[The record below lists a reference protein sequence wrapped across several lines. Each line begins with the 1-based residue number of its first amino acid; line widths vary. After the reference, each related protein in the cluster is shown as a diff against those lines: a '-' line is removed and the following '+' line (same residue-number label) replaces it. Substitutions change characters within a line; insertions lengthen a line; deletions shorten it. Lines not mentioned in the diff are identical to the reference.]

1 MKGKYFLLFIT
12 FSYLIRK
19 VAQSLVWS
27 LLSMVVV
34 SVKMQIREAEAGPNC
49 MGEEKKFEA
58 IGKQGKR
65 RNLEDAPESWE
76 KFGT

>member
-1 MKGKYFLLFIT
+1 
-12 FSYLIRK
+12 
-19 VAQSLVWS
+19 
-27 LLSMVVV
+27 MVVV